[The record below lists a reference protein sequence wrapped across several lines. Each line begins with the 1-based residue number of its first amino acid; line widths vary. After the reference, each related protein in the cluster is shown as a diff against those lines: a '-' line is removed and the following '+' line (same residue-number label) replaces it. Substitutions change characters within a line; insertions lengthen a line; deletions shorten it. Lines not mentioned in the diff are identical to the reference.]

1 MEGPGGEIIA
11 IDFCHEP
18 KRGSMRTILFLP
30 VLLTAAVASLGSANA
45 QGVFY
50 EDPYMDAPIV
60 AAPGPIVVPAAP
72 VMTPGVVVVHRA
84 PVLAPAPVL
93 VPHSPIV
100 AAEPIVVAPP
110 ACRYAYGY
118 C

>member
-1 MEGPGGEIIA
+1 
-11 IDFCHEP
+11 
-18 KRGSMRTILFLP
+18 MRTILFLP
-30 VLLTAAVASLGSANA
+30 ALLTAAVASFGSAKA

-50 EDPYMDAPIV
+50 EDPYMDAPVV

-72 VMTPGVVVVHRA
+72 VMTPGVIVVHRA
-84 PVLAPAPVL
+84 PLLAPPPVLAPRP
-93 VPHSPIV
+93 PIM

-110 ACRYAYGY
+110 ACPYAYGY